1 MMDDK
6 EYNNIYTIPANYTDS
21 GRLFGGMIET
31 RNAIE
36 TAILLF
42 ILGYPQFMWM
52 HVSFMVKVVIMTVTL
67 LPAGI
72 VGLMG
77 IGGDSLL
84 QFIIHMIRFW
94 VRRRKLHM
102 RRIGYRYDQT
112 RKKRK
117 KRTWDPPQ
125 SRAR

>member
-1 MMDDK
+1 MDDK
-6 EYNNIYTIPANYTDS
+6 DFNNIYTIPANYTDS

-31 RNAIE
+31 RNAVE
-36 TAILLF
+36 TAVLLF
-42 ILGYPQFMWM
+42 LIGYPQLMWM
-52 HVSFMVKVVIMTVTL
+52 NVPLMTKIVIMTVTL

-72 VGLMG
+72 IGLMG
-77 IGGDSLL
+77 ISGDSLL
-84 QFIIHMIRFW
+84 QFIIHMIKFW

-117 KRTWDPPQ
+117 KRTWAQ
-125 SRAR
+125 ARTR

>member
-1 MMDDK
+1 MDEK
-6 EYNNIYTIPANYTDS
+6 EINNIYTIPANYTDS

-36 TAILLF
+36 TAALLL
-42 ILGYPQFMWM
+42 IIGYPELMWM
-52 HVSFMVKVVIMTVTL
+52 NVSFMTKIVIMTVTL

-84 QFIIHMIRFW
+84 QFIIHMIKFW

-102 RRIGYRYDQT
+102 RRIGYRYEQNQ
-112 RKKRK
+112 KRK
-117 KRTWDPPQ
+117 KR
-125 SRAR
+125 SRTQARTR

>member
-1 MMDDK
+1 MDEK
-6 EYNNIYTIPANYTDS
+6 EFNNIYTIPANYTDS

-31 RNAIE
+31 RHAIE
-36 TAILLF
+36 TVALLF
-42 ILGYPQFMWM
+42 IIGYPELMWM
-52 HVSFMVKVVIMTVTL
+52 NVSFMTKIVIMTITL

-84 QFIIHMIRFW
+84 QFIIHMIKFW

-117 KRTWDPPQ
+117 KRTWAQ
-125 SRAR
+125 ARTR